1 MASSGASALADTI
14 FAEIVQ
20 ARVLDE
26 VRPANTSRDFLWF
39 ATKGP
44 SQVASF
50 GAWGDLGPATALT
63 NDLSEIA
70 STAMS
75 DTQASA
81 TAAGIG
87 FRIDVTDFVREI
99 NVADV
104 YSAASRQV
112 AAALA
117 EKWETDV
124 AALVDDFSNI
134 TTAASTLTPIDVLAA
149 ISALEQR
156 DIPGPYVGYFDP
168 KQTGELRVEIATT
181 TAQYESGGRNA
192 EKVSPFTNSGMFG
205 TYMGLPIF
213 QTSLVV
219 TTSSLVGGAVFASQQ
234 ALGAYEV
241 LPQRLETQRDAS
253 FQSLEFVG
261 SQWSG
266 LVETADARGQ
276 TVKSAA

>member
-1 MASSGASALADTI
+1 MASTGAAALNDTI
-14 FAEIVQ
+14 FAEIVESK
-20 ARVLDE
+20 VLPE
-26 VRPANTSRDFLWF
+26 LRPANTSRDFLWF

-50 GAWGDLGPATALT
+50 GTWGDPGAAAAITD
-63 NDLSEIA
+63 DLSEIG

-75 DTQASA
+75 DSQASA
-81 TAAGIG
+81 TASGIG

-104 YSAASRQV
+104 YANASRQI
-112 AAALA
+112 AASLS
-117 EKWETDV
+117 EKWETDL
-124 AALVDDFSNI
+124 AAMVDDFSNV
-134 TTAASTLTPIDVLAA
+134 TTAAGTLTPLDLLAA
-149 ISALEQR
+149 VSALEQR
-156 DIPGPYVGYFDP
+156 DIPGPYVGYLDP

-181 TAQYESGGRNA
+181 VAQYESGGRNA
-192 EKVSPFTNSGMFG
+192 SLVSPFTNSGMFG
-205 TYMGLPIF
+205 TYMGLPIW

-219 TTSSLVGGAVFASQQ
+219 TTSGLVGGAVFASQQ

-261 SQWSG
+261 SHWYG
-266 LVETADARGQ
+266 LVEVADTRGQ
-276 TVKSAA
+276 TLKSAA

>member
-1 MASSGASALADTI
+1 MATTGATALADTI
-14 FAEIVQ
+14 FAEIVEGK
-20 ARVLDE
+20 VLDE
-26 VRPANTSRDFLWF
+26 LRPANTSRDFIWF

-50 GAWGDLGPATALT
+50 GTWGDGGPAGAITD
-63 NDLSEIA
+63 DLSEIA
-70 STAMS
+70 STVMS

-81 TAAGIG
+81 TAAGVG

-104 YSAASRQV
+104 YSTASRQV

-124 AALVDDFSNI
+124 AALVDDFTNI
-134 TTAASTLTPIDVLAA
+134 TTAASTLTPLDLLAA
-149 ISALEQR
+149 VAALEQR
-156 DIPGPYVGYFDP
+156 DVPGPYVGYLDP

-192 EKVSPFTNSGMFG
+192 ALVSPYTNSGMFG
-205 TYMGLPIF
+205 TYMGLPIW

-219 TTSSLVGGAVFASQQ
+219 TTSSLIGGGVFASQA

-253 FQSLEFVG
+253 FSLLEFVG
-261 SQWSG
+261 SHWYG
-266 LVETADARGQ
+266 LAEASDTRGQ
-276 TVKSAA
+276 TLKSAA